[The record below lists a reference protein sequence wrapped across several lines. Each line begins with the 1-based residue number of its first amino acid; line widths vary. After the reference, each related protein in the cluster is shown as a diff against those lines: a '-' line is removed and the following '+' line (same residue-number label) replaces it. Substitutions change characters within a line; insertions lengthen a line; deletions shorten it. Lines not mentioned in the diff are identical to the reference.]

1 MIIYSNTTPF
11 IALSSIDQLD
21 MLPKIFGKVHVAKAV
36 IDECAEGGR
45 IIVPDITQLSW
56 IIPVADDIDTALTV
70 LFELDRG
77 EKQTILLAKKYKADK
92 VIIDERMGRSIAEYL
107 ELSVVGTLGVLAKG
121 KKLGL
126 IKSFRDA
133 ALDMQSQGIYY
144 NTALIQRIAQQL
156 GE

>member
-45 IIVPDITQLSW
+45 IIVPDLTRLSW
-56 IIPVADDIDTALTV
+56 IIPVADEVDTALSV

-107 ELSVVGTLGVLAKG
+107 ELNVVGTLGVLAKG

-126 IKSFRDA
+126 IKSFRDT
-133 ALDMQSQGIYY
+133 ALGMQSQGIYY
-144 NTALIQRIAQQL
+144 NTSLIQRIAQQL